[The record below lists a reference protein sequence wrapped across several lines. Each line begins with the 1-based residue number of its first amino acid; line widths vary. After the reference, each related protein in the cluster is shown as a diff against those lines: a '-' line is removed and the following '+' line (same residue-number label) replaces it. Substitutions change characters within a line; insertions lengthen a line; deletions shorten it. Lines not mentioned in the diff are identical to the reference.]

1 MNLFLIIFFSIYT
14 VMHIY
19 VFSWFWYA
27 FRLNW
32 RKSLPCIITM
42 ILLILSPMLIRYA
55 EKSGHETAARVI
67 SYIGYT
73 WMSFLFLMLSALFFF
88 DLCRLLLFL
97 VDKVSKKRIS
107 EYLPSTRTVFISA
120 CTLSIG
126 ILIYGSYE
134 ASNIQV
140 EHITVSSSKL
150 PAGSK
155 GIRIVQI
162 SDLHLGLIIRGS
174 RLDTVLS
181 RVKEAKADLIV
192 STGDL
197 VDGQMNG
204 LNGLAEKF
212 HALNPKYGKF
222 AVTGNHEYYAGL
234 NQALEFTRRAGFTML
249 RGRTTDIAEF
259 LTLAGVDDSTG
270 RQFNLFKGST
280 EDLLLRHTDQSK
292 FILLLKHR
300 PAIEPLAINLFDLQ
314 LSGHTHK
321 GQIFPFS
328 LITWFHYGN
337 DSGYMKITE
346 NSARY
351 ISRGAGTWGPPI
363 RFLSP
368 PEITIIDLVP
378 KQ

>member
-1 MNLFLIIFFSIYT
+1 
-14 VMHIY
+14 
-19 VFSWFWYA
+19 
-27 FRLNW
+27 
-32 RKSLPCIITM
+32 
-42 ILLILSPMLIRYA
+42 
-55 EKSGHETAARVI
+55 
-67 SYIGYT
+67 
-73 WMSFLFLMLSALFFF
+73 MSFLFLMLSALFFF